1 MTSVKVTVPSFGKMV
16 ANISASGRPASSMA
30 SALTSAKKVSRSKV
44 NGRTDVKS
52 SGLVSQIVLV
62 RPLTMDKD
70 KTTMHTE
77 ILIVRRIRSASIFA

>member
-1 MTSVKVTVPSFGKMV
+1 MTNVKATVPSFGKMV

-30 SALTSAKKVSRSKV
+30 SVLTSAKRVSRSKV

-52 SGLVSQIVLV
+52 SGLVSRIVPV
-62 RPLTMDKD
+62 RPLMMD

-77 ILIVRRIRSASIFA
+77 ILIVRRVISASIFA